1 MKCPNVSPIQF
12 INKWSN
18 IIHLLPQ
25 QIDTGNLAVS
35 WGYDMRTT
43 EMIPGLPN
51 RDYSREKRKKKNHT
65 VSVQLHLRRAR
76 VQRSDEV

>member
-12 INKWSN
+12 VNKRSK
-18 IIHLLPQ
+18 IIHLLTQ
-25 QIDTGNLAVS
+25 QIDIENLAVS

-51 RDYSREKRKKKNHT
+51 RDYSREKHKKKNHT
-65 VSVQLHLRRAR
+65 VSVVTFKEGKSAKT
-76 VQRSDEV
+76 